1 MIIRA
6 DSKKLISNSCLE
18 VRELLMVPGGGEKG
32 EGELVHG
39 QGQPVKGTPQGVG
52 RVLLTTRGDLYVF
65 RVGQHKRGQE
75 VATHLMMQY
84 LNVTKKNDSI
94 YDKNLL
100 SFAAAHNSGEEL
112 ELSLI
117 AH

>member
-52 RVLLTTRGDLYVF
+52 RVLLNTRGDLYIF
-65 RVGQHKRGQE
+65 GVG
-75 VATHLMMQY
+75 
-84 LNVTKKNDSI
+84 
-94 YDKNLL
+94 
-100 SFAAAHNSGEEL
+100 
-112 ELSLI
+112 
-117 AH
+117 

>member
-1 MIIRA
+1 
-6 DSKKLISNSCLE
+6 
-18 VRELLMVPGGGEKG
+18 MVPGGGEKG

-84 LNVTKKNDSI
+84 LNVTIKNSNI